1 MESNAL
7 RYPFTIRIN
16 IQITAPMKNSISHI
30 NGFLDTFK
38 GDTKVIEPTT
48 KMVTNNEAPTNSPIA
63 NPPLLALN
71 DENVPKTSGAPLPNA
86 ANVTPATLSGKCKEF
101 AITVKFGLKNEDAE
115 VPNNKKSHIIQNNIN
130 IIAMKKNLFIEQ

>member
-71 DENVPKTSGAPLPNA
+71 EENVPKTSGAPLPFNYTIYKIMQI
-86 ANVTPATLSGKCKEF
+86 NDYCH
-101 AITVKFGLKNEDAE
+101 LK
-115 VPNNKKSHIIQNNIN
+115 NNIN
-130 IIAMKKNLFIEQ
+130 K